1 MHLRHYL
8 ISMILLC
15 PALFTFAQPEQ
26 DSSLRRCPVFITDT
40 VSANNFF
47 IEGLPSNVKLYRV
60 KGKLTLEMKQKDQYF
75 TLFFHDK
82 KLKAQTYTIARGSNG
97 KKEVEARYSFRS
109 GSQVSYVDVSRGS
122 MEVTLDEEKKLWH
135 LKVNGMLANM
145 VERSVTWYR
154 VRAEFILNSL

>member
-8 ISMILLC
+8 LTMIFLC
-15 PALFTFAQPEQ
+15 PAAFTYAQPEQ
-26 DSSLRRCPVFITDT
+26 DTALRRCPVFITDT

-75 TLFFHDK
+75 TIFFHDK
-82 KLKAQTYTIARGSNG
+82 KLKSQSYNIERGSNG

-109 GSQVSYVDVSRGS
+109 GSQVSFVDVSRGK
-122 MEVTLDEEKKLWH
+122 MEVTLDEEKKIWH

-154 VRAEFILNSL
+154 VKAEFILNSQ